1 MMEPQ
6 FLVIYRDYNH
16 WWQRL
21 WGQLRGTTVLWAGN
35 VLPPEAVSYDQDS
48 IRIVWDASG
57 RFWVVAPDEMLKA
70 P

>member
-35 VLPPEAVSYDQDS
+35 VLPPEAVSYY
-48 IRIVWDASG
+48 
-57 RFWVVAPDEMLKA
+57 
-70 P
+70 